1 MSQLSSMLAWEES
14 RGSGS
19 SHAKPSSFGS
29 EEDSTI
35 CNQHEAALRMA
46 KDAESGEEWGEEET

>member
-1 MSQLSSMLAWEES
+1 MLAWEES

-19 SHAKPSSFGS
+19 SRGKPSSFGS

-35 CNQHEAALRMA
+35 FNQHEAALRMA
-46 KDAESGEEWGEEET
+46 KDAESDEEWGEEET